1 MSPGKAETRGQSSVF
16 TAVIMA
22 LAIIAV
28 IAAIAVSWPM
38 IKSTFDKNYWSG
50 SMGLYTLKFTNSSYA
65 YAQNGA
71 GGQVGTNPTPIGYCI
86 TLSTSTTYAISTCPS
101 TTPSYQSPSS
111 PTPPPPSNNGGGG
124 SSGSGGSSGGSS
136 NGGGNNNYYVYVTV
150 TGDIY
155 GAGWEIISS
164 VSSISGTNNVNNQ
177 QLPIGG
183 QMDTLIAQIS
193 SPSGYA
199 CAISPSSERVM
210 AGNSYTFVVNCQPIA
225 YYGCLLT
232 IKGQGSPSGAPTPS
246 VNPSGTIYMPSGY
259 TQTITA
265 TAPLSVSPH
274 GVSNGEVVWYEFL
287 GWSDNLNGPGT
298 VKMVNTWTS
307 NGTAYSTW
315 QYTCPSGLVGN
326 ITATLTI
333 IANYRGSYVE
343 ILGPSTVRI
352 TGAQYTLTWSIAPGN
367 ATEVQWSASAT
378 QYGGVVVTATLTY
391 TEGGNTYQVTVSKG
405 VTPYCLSG
413 GVPVVESVSIS
424 PTNQSVSGSSGS
436 TTATLYV
443 NYWCCNPMYGRCP

>member
-1 MSPGKAETRGQSSVF
+1 
-16 TAVIMA
+16 MA
-22 LAIIAV
+22 LAIIL
-28 IAAIAVSWPM
+28 IISAIALSWPM

-71 GGQVGTNPTPIGYCI
+71 GGQVGTSPTQIGYCI
-86 TLSTSTTYAISTCPS
+86 ALSTSTTYAISTCPS
-101 TTPSYQSPSS
+101 TTSSYQSPPS
-111 PTPPPPSNNGGGG
+111 PPPSNNGGSG

-136 NGGGNNNYYVYVTV
+136 NGGGNSNYYVYVTV

-164 VSSISGTNNVNNQ
+164 ASSISGTNNVNNE

-183 QMDTLIAQIS
+183 QTDTLIAQIS

-199 CAISPSSERVM
+199 CSISPSSEQVTS
-210 AGNSYTFVVNCQPIA
+210 GNSYTFVVDCQPIA

-246 VNPSGTIYMPSGY
+246 VNPSSTIYIPSGY

-274 GVSNGEVVWYEFL
+274 GVSNGEVVWYEFNS
-287 GWSDNLNGPGT
+287 WSDNLNGPGT
-298 VKMVNTWTS
+298 ANMVNTWTS
-307 NGTAYSTW
+307 NGNTSSTW
-315 QYTCPSGLVGN
+315 QYECPSGLVGN
-326 ITATLTI
+326 VTATLTI
-333 IANYRGSYVE
+333 IANYQGSYVE
-343 ILGPSTVRI
+343 ISGPSTVGI
-352 TGAQYTLTWSIAPGN
+352 TGAQYTLTWSIAPGS

-378 QYGGVVVTATLTY
+378 QYGGVVITATLTY
-391 TEGGNTYQVTVSKG
+391 TEGGSAYQVTVSKG
-405 VTPYCLSG
+405 VTPYCSSG
-413 GVPVVESVSIS
+413 GIPVVQSVSIS
-424 PTNQSVSGSSGS
+424 PTSQPVSGSSGS
-436 TTATLYV
+436 TTATLTID
-443 NYWCCNPMYGRCP
+443 YWCEAP